1 MSGINVV
8 AVAVAAVAS
17 VLVSMVW
24 YGVVGEPMAALQ
36 QQWRGTAAT
45 PQRPLPIMLLAFLG
59 TSLVIA
65 LVIAVLFRLTGI
77 TGLLPSVGLGLL
89 IWAGFCATQ
98 WINSILGENVP
109 VALAA
114 IHAAD
119 WLLHL
124 VIMSAIIGLWR

>member
-8 AVAVAAVAS
+8 AVLVAAVAS
-17 VLVSMVW
+17 VLTSMIW
-24 YGVVGEPMAALQ
+24 YGVVGGPMAGLQ
-36 QQWRGTAAT
+36 QQWRGTVAT
-45 PQRPLPIMLLAFLG
+45 PERPVPVMLLAFLA
-59 TSLVIA
+59 TSLVLA
-65 LVIAVLFRLTGI
+65 LVIAVLFEMTGI

-89 IWAGFCATQ
+89 LWVGFCATQ
-98 WINSILGENVP
+98 WVNSILGENVP

-124 VIMSAIIGLWR
+124 VIMAAIIGLWR